1 MDNPD
6 NARRQ
11 AVALFKRKDKSLL
24 DSAMEECHVDILSTR
39 EKTARL
45 RALRL
50 ARDQAKRTAGSDPG
64 DQDRH
69 RVVCKE

>member
-1 MDNPD
+1 MMDNPE

-11 AVALFKRKDKSLL
+11 AEALFKRKEKSLL
-24 DSAMEECHVDILSTR
+24 DNAMEGCNADLLAMR

-50 ARDQAKRTAGSDPG
+50 ARDQAKITAGSDPG
-64 DQDRH
+64 RPGSSPSG
-69 RVVCKE
+69 V

>member
-11 AVALFKRKDKSLL
+11 AEALFKRKDKSLL

-50 ARDQAKRTAGSDPG
+50 ARDQAKITAGSDPG
-64 DQDRH
+64 RPGSSPSGG
-69 RVVCKE
+69 